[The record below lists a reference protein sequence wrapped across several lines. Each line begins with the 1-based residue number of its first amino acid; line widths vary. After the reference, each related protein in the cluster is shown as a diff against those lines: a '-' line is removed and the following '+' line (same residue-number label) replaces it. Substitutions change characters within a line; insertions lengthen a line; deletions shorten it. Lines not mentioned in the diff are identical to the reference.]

1 MNAPAAVGTAIAL
14 PSDPMQLMQLAERLA
29 LARLI
34 PPHFQKSP
42 ADCWLVMSFCRN
54 RNLDFLMVI
63 GEVSVVSGRLF
74 FSGKLTAALLN
85 TSGYLAERL
94 NYEYDRDED
103 GNAKAVVVTGRLTDE
118 TSPRTVS
125 VHIDQ
130 VKTANKVWTTQPE
143 QQLAYAGARIW
154 GRRHTPEILMGLLFE
169 GEQPIIDV
177 TPTEV
182 PANPPTPDDEAIAKR
197 RQEHD
202 TRSAAAT
209 RREAAKRETED
220 KPAEPTSGDQYA
232 TRWQQIMAS
241 ASSADELK
249 IAWNSERLLRNNIE
263 WHDREQ
269 PARIKD
275 MVTRRIEELELAAA
289 GQADADDQP

>member
-1 MNAPAAVGTAIAL
+1 MNDQTRPSVGTAIAL
-14 PSDPMQLMQLAERLA
+14 PSDPMDLMKLAERLA
-29 LARLI
+29 MARLI

-94 NYEYDRDED
+94 NYEYDYDED
-103 GNAKAVVVTGRLTDE
+103 GNAKAVVVSGRLTDE
-118 TSPRTVS
+118 TTKRIVS

-169 GEQPIIDV
+169 GEQPVIDV

-182 PANPPTPDDEAIAKR
+182 KNEAE
-197 RQEHD
+197 RQEHTPGVPGGYD
-202 TRSAAAT
+202 PP
-209 RREAAKRETED
+209 
-220 KPAEPTSGDQYA
+220 KPEPTPVSDLPPATSGDAYA
-232 TRWQQIMAS
+232 LQWQVTMAN
-241 ASSADELK
+241 AVSADELTMK
-249 IAWNSERLLRNNIE
+249 WNAERAMRGNVE

-269 PARIKD
+269 PARLKE
-275 MVTRRIEELELAAA
+275 MVTRRIEELKAAK
-289 GQADADDQP
+289 DDT

>member
-1 MNAPAAVGTAIAL
+1 
-14 PSDPMQLMQLAERLA
+14 
-29 LARLI
+29 
-34 PPHFQKSP
+34 
-42 ADCWLVMSFCRN
+42 
-54 RNLDFLMVI
+54 
-63 GEVSVVSGRLF
+63 
-74 FSGKLTAALLN
+74 
-85 TSGYLAERL
+85 
-94 NYEYDRDED
+94 
-103 GNAKAVVVTGRLTDE
+103 
-118 TSPRTVS
+118 
-125 VHIDQ
+125 
-130 VKTANKVWTTQPE
+130 
-143 QQLAYAGARIW
+143 
-154 GRRHTPEILMGLLFE
+154 MGLLFE